1 MRKLSWLIVVV
12 LILASSVFIAV
23 YSIDS
28 CKVVNAPSSK
38 REVFALSIPEKIL
51 FANEEVPLHY
61 FDVREGLDRELHVN
75 TYFQSQT
82 IFYIKRATRYFPIIE
97 QILKEEGVPLDFK
110 YLAVAESGLTN
121 VISPA
126 KAAGFWQL
134 LKITAE
140 EYKLEVND
148 EIDERF
154 DLEKSTR
161 IACAYLKK
169 AHEQFGSW
177 TMAAVAY
184 NMGIPGLLRQVES
197 QKEST
202 YYNLFLYDEPARYV
216 YRIIAIK
223 LIIENPE
230 LYGFYIDKKDLYLP
244 FKYSTINIDISIGNL
259 TNFAKKNNT
268 NYKMLKIL
276 NPWLRNSA
284 LVNNTKKVYHVKL
297 PVNGSRES
305 IYSEPNFPIPSD
317 TLKNIE

>member
-1 MRKLSWLIVVV
+1 M
-12 LILASSVFIAV
+12 ILASSVFITV

-28 CKVVNAPSSK
+28 CKEAKATSSK
-38 REVFALSIPEKIL
+38 RDVFSLSIPEKIL
-51 FANEEVPLHY
+51 FANEEVPIHY
-61 FDVREGLDRELHVN
+61 FDVKEGLDRELHVN

-82 IFYIKRATRYFPIIE
+82 IFYIKRANRYFPIIE

-110 YLAVAESGLTN
+110 YLAVAESGLAN
-121 VISPA
+121 VISPS
-126 KAAGFWQL
+126 KAAGFWQI
-134 LKITAE
+134 LKVTAE
-140 EYKLEVND
+140 ELKLEVND

-161 IACAYLKK
+161 AACTYLKK

-177 TMAAVAY
+177 TMAAVSY
-184 NMGIPGLLRQVES
+184 NMGIPGLSRQVES

-230 LYGFYIDKKDLYLP
+230 LYGFYIDKKDLYQP
-244 FKYSTINIDISIGNL
+244 FQYSTLKVDSSISNL
-259 TNFAKKNNT
+259 TNFAKSKNT

-284 LVNNTKKVYHVKL
+284 LVNNNKKVYHVKL

-305 IYSEPNFPIPSD
+305 LYSEASIPMFPD